1 MPDQD
6 IVQLPIQRLQLFD
19 HRLLKRLQADLFN
32 LPADFQLGKR
42 VMEGFAHKS
51 GTEGIMMAGAIGDT

>member
-32 LPADFQLGKR
+32 VPADFQLGKR
-42 VMEGFAHKS
+42 VMEGFAHEG